1 MLIGLLANYLTE
13 YQLQSTNCKILSTD
27 YLTSRLAIIILIFSF
42 ILFSAIDS
50 INTQKGLRHLQR
62 ANELYQFE
70 LYMDASREFELAK
83 KYITKNGLLMQ
94 MQAKCFAMLEKW
106 NEAISIAHQVQDY
119 RNGQIVNIILGD
131 AYKAIGNYEKSEE
144 AYKQACIIIPH
155 RFLPN
160 FLLVKM
166 YNESG
171 HDIKAL
177 RLAKELLNKRPKVVT
192 IAIIEMRDELQNIIN
207 QRKKEK
213 RTGSETVSK
222 H

>member
-1 MLIGLLANYLTE
+1 
-13 YQLQSTNCKILSTD
+13 
-27 YLTSRLAIIILIFSF
+27 
-42 ILFSAIDS
+42 
-50 INTQKGLRHLQR
+50 
-62 ANELYQFE
+62 
-70 LYMDASREFELAK
+70 
-83 KYITKNGLLMQ
+83 
-94 MQAKCFAMLEKW
+94 
-106 NEAISIAHQVQDY
+106 
-119 RNGQIVNIILGD
+119 
-131 AYKAIGNYEKSEE
+131 
-144 AYKQACIIIPH
+144 
-155 RFLPN
+155 
-160 FLLVKM
+160 M